1 MSRIIVLDPGHGGSD
16 PGACANNLRES
27 AITLSVCN
35 LMKAEL
41 ERHGFVVKFTRTSDT
56 YLSLSER
63 AKIANNLGAALFVS
77 NHCNSATAA
86 SATGVE
92 CYTHPTENG
101 SVDKLSANVSEKI
114 AKVLGLRNRGAKEAN
129 FAVLRET
136 KMPAI
141 LVENAFISN
150 SSDANLLK
158 NKQQVFADAI
168 VEAILEY
175 FGIKCTGHS
184 TPQTPQTTQ
193 PVTFYR
199 VVVGSYLD
207 KAKASE
213 VEAKLDK
220 AGYSA
225 FLDAFQKDGKTYYRV
240 IAGSYSVKKNAEE
253 IKAKLEKENYT
264 GVFLVAFTK
273 NTNTTTSSS
282 SSQTSKP
289 VTPSK
294 QYLNLPPSA
303 TSWNVYPLTKAPV
316 KGNECGKLNPSK
328 FGGLSYEILNTPQAN
343 VYTIQTSNFG
353 KVNIYGAVST
363 GAVIS
368 TSPKY

>member
-27 AITLSVCN
+27 AVTLSVCK
-35 LMKAEL
+35 LMQAEL
-41 ERHGFVVKFTRTSDT
+41 ERHGFVVKFTRTTDT

-63 AKIANNLGAALFVS
+63 AKIANNLGADLFVS
-77 NHCNSATAA
+77 NHCNSATTTT
-86 SATGVE
+86 ATGVE
-92 CYTHPTENG
+92 CYTHPTESG
-101 SVDKLSANVSEKI
+101 AVDKLSANVSAKL

-150 SSDANLLK
+150 PTDANLLK
-158 NKQQVFADAI
+158 NKQQLIADAI

-175 FGIKCTGHS
+175 FGITCNGHS
-184 TPQTPQTTQ
+184 TPSVQ
-193 PVTFYR
+193 PVTYYR

-213 VEAKLDK
+213 VEATLDK
-220 AGYSA
+220 KGYGA

-240 IAGSYSVKKNAEE
+240 IAGSYTDKKNAEE
-253 IKAKLEKENYT
+253 VKLKLEKENYT

-273 NTNTTTSSS
+273 NSNVNTPVSN
-282 SSQTSKP
+282 SQTTAP
-289 VTPSK
+289 VAPTK
-294 QYLNLPPSA
+294 QYLNLPKTA
-303 TSWNVYPLTKAPV
+303 TSWNVYPLSKAPV

-328 FGGLSYEILNTPQAN
+328 FGGLSYEILNTPQSN

-353 KVNIYGAVST
+353 KVNIYAAAST